1 MTRDS
6 SDEAYQKMVKQI
18 NEINE
23 EQICGFTDAIGDLG
37 LHIGKWSGIIKTE
50 STESYR
56 KKMLDMNNTTVGQ
69 LKKIFAKVKSIDD
82 ANAKTI
88 NQLGERQKVYNT
100 KLKSLSDLIETN
112 VSLPSAEE
120 IKKICS
126 TANDQLKKADTDIKA
141 EYEETLN
148 KMQNDVLL
156 KALKRTT
163 GSFVGMATTIFTMP
177 FKMIEDYATGGAV
190 KMELGAASEAWGL
203 INSTCA
209 LASGAVALAL
219 LGIDEVFVG
228 ITGNTSYR
236 ESFLKKAEECADAE
250 GMADA
255 LVVEYGETKT
265 TKAIKTASNVI
276 DTVDTSYNVVQD
288 GKDLSIKGKTL
299 LSKKQ
304 IPEQDTLRNVDMLQ
318 KYQDSG
324 HQHMQNLYNAFERES
339 NVAGALEHVYKYA
352 ETAFDANEPGGTADA
367 IRGKVYEESTIL
379 KDLKDVV
386 GEIDKYG
393 NKKS

>member
-1 MTRDS
+1 MTRDY

-37 LHIGKWSGIIKTE
+37 LHIGKWSGIIKIE

-148 KMQNDVLL
+148 KMKNDVLL

-190 KMELGAASEAWGL
+190 KMERGAASEAWGL

-265 TKAIKTASNVI
+265 TKAIKTASDVI

-304 IPEQDTLRNVDMLQ
+304 IPEQDALRNVDMLQ

-339 NVAGALEHVYKYA
+339 KVAGVLEHVYKYA
-352 ETAFDANEPGGTADA
+352 ETAFDANEPGGTGDA

>member
-1 MTRDS
+1 MTRDY

-18 NEINE
+18 KEINE

-69 LKKIFAKVKSIDD
+69 LKKIYAKVKSIDD

-100 KLKSLSDLIETN
+100 KLKSLSALIEPN

-177 FKMIEDYATGGAV
+177 LKMIEDYATGGPV

-203 INSTCA
+203 INSVCA
-209 LASGAVALAL
+209 VASGAVALAL
-219 LGIDEVFVG
+219 LGIDEVFVEV
-228 ITGNTSYR
+228 TGNTSYR
-236 ESFLKKAEECADAE
+236 ESFLKTAEECADAE

-255 LVVEYGETKT
+255 LIVEYGETKT
-265 TKAIKTASNVI
+265 TKAIKTASDVM
-276 DTVDTSYNVVQD
+276 DTVDTGFNVIQD
-288 GKDLSIKGKTL
+288 AKNLKTKGKGIL
-299 LSKKQ
+299 PENP
-304 IPEQDTLRNVDMLQ
+304 IPEHDVLRKADMLQ

-324 HQHMQNLYNAFERES
+324 YKHMQNLYNAFEGES
-339 NVAGALEHVYKYA
+339 NVAGVLKHAYDYA
-352 ETAFDANEPGGTADA
+352 ETAFDANEPGGTEDA
-367 IRGKVYEESTIL
+367 LLGKIYEESKML
-379 KDLKDVV
+379 KDAKDVV
-386 GEIDKYG
+386 DEIGKYVTP
-393 NKKS
+393 K